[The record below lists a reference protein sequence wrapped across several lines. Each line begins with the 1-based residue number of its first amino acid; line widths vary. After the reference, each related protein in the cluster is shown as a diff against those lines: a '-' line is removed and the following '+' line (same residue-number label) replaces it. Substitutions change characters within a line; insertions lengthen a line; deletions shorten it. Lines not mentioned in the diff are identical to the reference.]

1 MTKRNSKR
9 KIDKNEQDILWW
21 NNLDSNWKE
30 EFISNLLQSPDYKDK
45 EFSKND
51 ILEKVK
57 ISQIITDIVNLKKLN
72 ISRKVVSD
80 LTPIFYLENIEEFH
94 ICEPDWEDPNA
105 AKIIESYPKH
115 LRSKVKRLSVD
126 GIRLGELTPSGD
138 FTIFENFINLESI
151 QIQSCQFESLNG
163 IEKLKKL
170 KSLMGGM
177 NNYFSD
183 LNPLR
188 GLPIKYL
195 DLEWTKV
202 KDLSPLIDVQT
213 LEYLILNCLGKI
225 LDYSV
230 LFHLPNLIT
239 VIFNNWIEVESN
251 ELKDFLMANYNTD
264 ENGIINSHLK
274 RAEENGV
281 QKNLS
286 IPANDKLEIPIEI
299 REPTDE
305 LPF

>member
-1 MTKRNSKR
+1 M
-9 KIDKNEQDILWW
+9 
-21 NNLDSNWKE
+21 
-30 EFISNLLQSPDYKDK
+30 
-45 EFSKND
+45 
-51 ILEKVK
+51 
-57 ISQIITDIVNLKKLN
+57 
-72 ISRKVVSD
+72 
-80 LTPIFYLENIEEFH
+80 
-94 ICEPDWEDPNA
+94 
-105 AKIIESYPKH
+105 
-115 LRSKVKRLSVD
+115 
-126 GIRLGELTPSGD
+126 TPSGD